1 MMGTVQEILRSA
13 QSRDE
18 KNAQNQNK
26 KWYKDSKFESNFE
39 SREFHHGRLSVMK
52 LTRPMSRAVAA
63 KTPNGKVPGLMC
75 VRWSVLLLAGPSHYS
90 PWPFRS

>member
-26 KWYKDSKFESNFE
+26 KWY
-39 SREFHHGRLSVMK
+39 HHGRLSVMK
-52 LTRPMSRAVAA
+52 LTRPMSKAVAA